1 MSEATDSPTHGE
13 ILRAI
18 GKIEGRLDAILTAMS
33 QNRSDITEAFRRLG
47 EAEKRIAQGIIL
59 AFAVSLVM
67 PIVVMIAAPRL
78 EFGPKHHPN
87 PPVPMIR

>member
-1 MSEATDSPTHGE
+1 MSEAPDSPTHGE

-33 QNRSDITEAFRRLG
+33 QNRSDISEAFRRLA
-47 EAEKRIAQGIIL
+47 EAEKRIGQGMIL
-59 AFAVSLVM
+59 AVSVSLIL

-87 PPVPMIR
+87 PPVSMIR